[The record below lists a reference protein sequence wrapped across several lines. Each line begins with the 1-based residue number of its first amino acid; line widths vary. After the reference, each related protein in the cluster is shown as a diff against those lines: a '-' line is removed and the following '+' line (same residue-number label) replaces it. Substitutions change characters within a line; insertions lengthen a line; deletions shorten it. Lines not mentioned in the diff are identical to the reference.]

1 MKLFLPLL
9 SLALCAAQPAS
20 GFMSGLDVLERD
32 HFQQLKGKRVG
43 LITNKTA
50 VDRSGRSAIDVLF
63 ASDQLTLVAL
73 FGPEHGLRAD
83 QPAGAPVDDSKDK
96 KTGLPIYSLYGK
108 TKQPTDEMLRG
119 IDTLVFDI
127 QDVGTRFYTYLAT
140 MAMAQEEASKRH
152 IGFVVL
158 DRPNPIGGTV
168 MEGHVLEDPDP
179 KDPTGYF
186 PVPTR
191 HGLTPAEMARL
202 NADVKGL
209 QKPTIIALQGW
220 NREMLFDQTGYDWIA
235 PSPNIKDLDAAIVYP
250 GIGCFEAT
258 NISVGRGTDSPFLWF
273 GAPWMDAKKVVKALK
288 AAKIAGMDFAVEKRT
303 PSEEPYAGHA
313 CRGVALKVR
322 DRRQV
327 RSLDVFVHAVYA
339 LRHQKGFDMRETGS
353 TNVVGANIFQAAFN
367 SKKTPQDLLSEYEIS
382 WRRFAQT
389 REKYLLYP

>member
-140 MAMAQEEASKRH
+140 MAMAQEEAS
-152 IGFVVL
+152 
-158 DRPNPIGGTV
+158 
-168 MEGHVLEDPDP
+168 
-179 KDPTGYF
+179 
-186 PVPTR
+186 
-191 HGLTPAEMARL
+191 
-202 NADVKGL
+202 
-209 QKPTIIALQGW
+209 
-220 NREMLFDQTGYDWIA
+220 
-235 PSPNIKDLDAAIVYP
+235 
-250 GIGCFEAT
+250 
-258 NISVGRGTDSPFLWF
+258 
-273 GAPWMDAKKVVKALK
+273 
-288 AAKIAGMDFAVEKRT
+288 
-303 PSEEPYAGHA
+303 
-313 CRGVALKVR
+313 
-322 DRRQV
+322 
-327 RSLDVFVHAVYA
+327 
-339 LRHQKGFDMRETGS
+339 
-353 TNVVGANIFQAAFN
+353 
-367 SKKTPQDLLSEYEIS
+367 
-382 WRRFAQT
+382 
-389 REKYLLYP
+389 